1 MPLSKAPRGGRMQ
14 SQDTTHHD
22 DMPSPSKAKAITSSQ
37 IVTADSVEAEEVP
50 TIPLGSLQTLSSL
63 QPEISIHSVA
73 STRSV
78 SMPAPLVVQPSEYRR
93 SLGEWLSVWWEGMR
107 PAYLS
112 LSITPVVVGSV
123 LAWTQSIAGKS
134 LLGHFH
140 VLRFLATLIAVILLQ
155 IGAHLVNDYYDYLKG
170 IDTSNSLGPGGLI
183 QQGLIKP
190 SRVLSF
196 GLVLL
201 TLGALAGV
209 LVAISGGLLVFVF
222 GLVGLLAAYFYSA
235 TSRPLSSIALGE
247 LVSFLIFG
255 PCITLGAYIVQT
267 GHMDRLV
274 LLYSIPLGLLA
285 TAFIHLNN
293 IRDIE
298 SDLQAGKH
306 TLASL
311 WGLRMN
317 RAFYVLLLL
326 GVYAPIVALGVPHHA
341 PHLLLLTLWTLPTA
355 IVAIT
360 GVLRT
365 DAPASLHLAMH
376 QTLRVEVYFTLWLV
390 VALFISALL
399 PLLPHFAFL

>member
-1 MPLSKAPRGGRMQ
+1 MQ

-293 IRDIE
+293 MRDIE

>member
-1 MPLSKAPRGGRMQ
+1 
-14 SQDTTHHD
+14 
-22 DMPSPSKAKAITSSQ
+22 
-37 IVTADSVEAEEVP
+37 
-50 TIPLGSLQTLSSL
+50 
-63 QPEISIHSVA
+63 
-73 STRSV
+73 
-78 SMPAPLVVQPSEYRR
+78 
-93 SLGEWLSVWWEGMR
+93 MR
-107 PAYLS
+107 PAYLP
-112 LSITPVVVGSV
+112 LSIMPVVVGSV
-123 LAWTQSIAGKS
+123 LAWTQSIAAKS

-183 QQGLIKP
+183 QQGLIRP
-190 SRVLSF
+190 ARVLSF

-201 TLGALAGV
+201 ALGALVGV

-222 GLVGLLAAYFYSA
+222 GLVGLLGAYFYSA

-267 GHMDRLV
+267 GHIDRFV

-285 TAFIHLNN
+285 TAVIHVNN
-293 IRDIE
+293 MRDTE

-317 RAFYVLLLL
+317 RAFYVILLL
-326 GVYAPIVALGVPHHA
+326 GAYATIVALAVPHHA
-341 PHLLLLTLWTLPTA
+341 PHLVLLTLWTLPIA
-355 IVAIT
+355 IVAVT

-365 DAPASLHLAMH
+365 DAPAGLHLAMH
-376 QTLRVEVYFTLWLV
+376 QTLRVEMYFTLWLV

-399 PLLPHFAFL
+399 PLLPHLAF

>member
-1 MPLSKAPRGGRMQ
+1 MQ
-14 SQDTTHHD
+14 SQDSNNQD
-22 DMPSPSKAKAITSSQ
+22 DMPSPSKVKAIYSSQ
-37 IVTADSVEAEEVP
+37 IVTPDSVQAEEDP
-50 TIPLGSLQTLSSL
+50 TIPLGSLQTLSTL
-63 QPEISIHSVA
+63 QPEVSIHSVA

-93 SLGEWLSVWWEGMR
+93 SLGEWLSVWWDGMR
-107 PAYLS
+107 PSYLP
-112 LSITPVVVGSV
+112 LSIMPVVVGSV

-201 TLGALAGV
+201 AFGALVGV

-222 GLVGLLAAYFYSA
+222 GLIGLLAAYLYSA
-235 TSRPLSSIALGE
+235 TSRALSSMALGE

-267 GHMDRLV
+267 GHTDRLV

-285 TAFIHLNN
+285 TAVIHLNN
-293 IRDIE
+293 MRDTE

-317 RAFYVLLLL
+317 RAFYVILLL
-326 GVYAPIVALGVPHHA
+326 GVYATIVALAVPHHA
-341 PHLLLLTLWTLPTA
+341 PHLVLLTLWTLPTA
-355 IVAIT
+355 IVAMT

-365 DAPASLHLAMH
+365 DAPAGLHLAMH
-376 QTLRVEVYFTLWLV
+376 KTLRVEVYFTLWLV
-390 VALFISALL
+390 VALFVSALW
-399 PLLPHFAFL
+399 PLLPHLHLPF

>member
-1 MPLSKAPRGGRMQ
+1 MQ
-14 SQDTTHHD
+14 SQDTTNHD
-22 DMPSPSKAKAITSSQ
+22 DTPSPSTAKAVNSSQ
-37 IVTADSVEAEEVP
+37 IVTADSVQAEEVP
-50 TIPLGSLQTLSSL
+50 TIPLGSLQTLRTL
-63 QPEISIHSVA
+63 RPEVSIHSVA

-93 SLGEWLSVWWEGMR
+93 SLSEWLSVWWDGIR
-107 PAYLS
+107 PAYLP
-112 LSITPVVVGSV
+112 LSIMPVVVGSV
-123 LAWTQSIAGKS
+123 LAWTQSIVGKS

-155 IGAHLVNDYYDYLKG
+155 VGAHLVNDYYDYLKG
-170 IDTSNSLGPGGLI
+170 IDTGNSLGPGGLI

-201 TLGALAGV
+201 VFGTLVGV

-222 GLVGLLAAYFYSA
+222 GLIGLLAAYFYSA
-235 TSRPLSSIALGE
+235 TPRPLSSMALGE
-247 LVSFLIFG
+247 LVTFLVFG

-285 TAFIHLNN
+285 TAVIHLNN
-293 IRDIE
+293 MRDTE

-311 WGLRMN
+311 WSLRMN
-317 RAFYVLLLL
+317 RAFYVILLL
-326 GVYAPIVALGVPHHA
+326 GVYATIIALAIPHHA
-341 PHLLLLTLWTLPTA
+341 PHLILLTLWTLPTA

-376 QTLRVEVYFTLWLV
+376 QTVRVEMYFTLWLV
-390 VALFISALL
+390 VALFLTALL
-399 PLLPHFAFL
+399 PQLPHLPL

>member
-1 MPLSKAPRGGRMQ
+1 MQ
-14 SQDTTHHD
+14 SQDTTNHD

-37 IVTADSVEAEEVP
+37 IVTADSVQAEEVP
-50 TIPLGSLQTLSSL
+50 TIPLGSLQTLNTL
-63 QPEISIHSVA
+63 QPEVSIHSVA

-93 SLGEWLSVWWEGMR
+93 SLSEWLSVWWDGMR
-107 PAYLS
+107 PAYLP
-112 LSITPVVVGSV
+112 LSIMPVVVGSV
-123 LAWTQSIAGKS
+123 LAWTQSIAAKS

-201 TLGALAGV
+201 AFGALVGL

-222 GLVGLLAAYFYSA
+222 GLAGLLAAYFYSA
-235 TSRPLSSIALGE
+235 TSRALSSIALGE

-267 GHMDRLV
+267 GHIDRLV

-285 TAFIHLNN
+285 TAVIHLNN
-293 IRDIE
+293 MRDTE

-317 RAFYVLLLL
+317 RAFYVILLL
-326 GVYAPIVALGVPHHA
+326 GVYATIVALAVPHHA
-341 PHLLLLTLWTLPTA
+341 SHLVLLTLWTLPTA

-365 DAPASLHLAMH
+365 DAPAGLHLAMH
-376 QTLRVEVYFTLWLV
+376 QTLRVEMYFTLWLV
-390 VALFISALL
+390 VALFISALW
-399 PLLPHFAFL
+399 PLFPHLAF